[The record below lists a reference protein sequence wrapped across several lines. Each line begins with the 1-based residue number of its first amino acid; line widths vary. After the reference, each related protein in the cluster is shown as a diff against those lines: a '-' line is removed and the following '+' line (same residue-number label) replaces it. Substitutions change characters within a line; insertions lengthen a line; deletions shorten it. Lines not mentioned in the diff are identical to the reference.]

1 MGDSLLV
8 IEWMKRV
15 KNMEN
20 INLRPIF
27 EEAQNYSK
35 SIPNVNYV
43 GVNMERNKLASQLSK
58 YGLQVGLGS

>member
-15 KNMEN
+15 KNLEN

-35 SIPNVNYV
+35 SIPSVNYV
-43 GVNMERNKLASQLSK
+43 RVNMERNKLASQLSK